1 MPNKIFMTLNQPVK
15 RTLNFSQKPRTL
27 KTPYTRTFINPV
39 VQIRRNGNRNMMN
52 MMNLE
57 SFRNAKSCS
66 SCGGK

>member
-15 RTLNFSQKPRTL
+15 RTLNFSQKSRAL

-39 VQIRRNGNRNMMN
+39 VQIRRNRNMMN